1 MDLFFDLLRVSIG
14 EREGLSRV
22 PSDREWNA
30 LMKLATEQALI
41 GVCFFGINR
50 LPKEQ
55 MPPQGV
61 LLKWMALANV
71 VRQRNAL
78 LNDRCGEVMQ
88 KFEADG
94 FCPVILKGQ
103 GNALMYPDP
112 AARQCGDIDVWL
124 HGDKKRIVDYVNS
137 IDSKEHFAHIHH
149 IDLDYFKDVH
159 VEVHYALGMTNASP
173 LNKSIYN
180 WFNQLD
186 KTTFPSVTLP
196 NGKNIRMMPLEV
208 NLVYQL
214 CHIDQHFGPGG
225 IGLRQILDYYYLLHQ
240 AKSHGV
246 DFQAIKSTVRKLG
259 MLRLAEAL
267 MYVLRELFG
276 LGEELM
282 PFPINERTGKF
293 LLKEIMISGNLGKK
307 RRLTSKGSKRR
318 FQQLSKFFYSTR
330 FLPYFPGTFF
340 CYYYRAVYWRM
351 KHYVKE

>member
-14 EREGLSRV
+14 ERGALERV
-22 PSDREWNA
+22 PSDKEWNA

-41 GVCFFGINR
+41 GFCFDGVNR

-55 MPPQGV
+55 MPPQQV

-103 GNALMYPDP
+103 GNSLMYPNP
-112 AARQCGDIDVWL
+112 MARQCGDVDVWL
-124 HGDKKRIVDYVNS
+124 DGDKKRIVDYVNS
-137 IDSKEHFAHIHH
+137 IDSHEHFAHIHH
-149 IDLDYFKDVH
+149 IDLDCFKDVH

-173 LNKSIYN
+173 FNKKIYN

-186 KTTFPSVTLP
+186 KNSFPSVTLP
-196 NGKNIRMMPLEV
+196 NGKNIRIMPLEV

-246 DFQAIKSTVRKLG
+246 DFQAIKSTVKKLG

-276 LGEELM
+276 MGEELM

-293 LLKEIMISGNLGKK
+293 LLKEIMISGNFGKK

-318 FQQLSKFFYSTR
+318 FQQIHKFFYSTR